1 MKRYSHRM
9 NFKTILLLLVWGSF
23 PMAMAFVASPGRKH
37 CYTARTN
44 TVERCDCHC
53 IKHRHRDNIAGVRQ
67 TQRRRCHYLQQKHQ
81 RYRFIGHGK
90 QKLQASSVHHDLHSN
105 GDITSSSP
113 SCFSLSQKSNTNL
126 TIFTILAATS
136 LNLLGFTL
144 TSPLNPTLGKHF
156 GLPTGASFGSLT
168 SAYPAGM
175 LIGLF
180 TWPRMSDVM
189 GRKKIMSISLLGSAL
204 GLGLQSWAIWK
215 KWSLGMFFVTRVF
228 TGMFSGSA
236 PVAKA
241 FLADIGD
248 EREREEMAMMD
259 DGEQKRQ
266 EEGMRNGEEEE
277 EEKGQEEKQNSS
289 GRNKGIVAQY
299 LGWRDAASTLSYI
312 VGPALGGI
320 LYEVVRCWG
329 TSPSKSSFDTS
340 MRWLNQGRPFDGK
353 AYAAVA
359 SEGRARA
366 LATVIGV
373 AGLGSLIASL
383 MVMAFVKDYRG
394 AMKDGKHNIKKSSSQ
409 SSSQLEEAVKK
420 DLEMISCPLGQ
431 SLWSGVAT
439 VCTISFLYHIADS
452 TFFAFYPA
460 LLQNQ
465 MNFDAKAIGMSF
477 TAFACVSFLCSATS
491 LSKKIIEKAGVV
503 NACAFGLSA
512 IGAGLFGLSTS
523 ASNIVSESVMKLL
536 TFAAA
541 GLYFA
546 GVPLY
551 GPTIPTM
558 LLLCVPPYQR
568 GAVMGVD
575 GVINTMARILT
586 PLVMGDVHRR
596 WGATVTFGIASASV
610 FGSSVIA
617 LIRRFLVVKE
627 QRKHAIATSEK
638 SSSL

>member
-1 MKRYSHRM
+1 MKRSHQWKNILSILVCLWSIFPVAVALVSPLPRYAHPH
-9 NFKTILLLLVWGSF
+9 TIVRGDNYCINNRHLHKILG
-23 PMAMAFVASPGRKH
+23 
-37 CYTARTN
+37 TN
-44 TVERCDCHC
+44 NWLIQR
-53 IKHRHRDNIAGVRQ
+53 HRHP
-67 TQRRRCHYLQQKHQ
+67 YLEQQPLK
-81 RYRFIGHGK
+81 RLYNP
-90 QKLQASSVHHDLHSN
+90 LQSSSVHHDLHSN
-105 GDITSSSP
+105 NGDITSISSSSSSSP
-113 SCFSLSQKSNTNL
+113 NNSTTKTNL

-156 GLPTGASFGSLT
+156 NLPTGASFGSLT

-180 TWPRMSDVM
+180 TWPRMSDSM
-189 GRKKIMSISLLGSAL
+189 GRKRIMAISLLGSGL

-215 KWSLGMFFVTRVF
+215 EWSLGMFFVTRVL
-228 TGMFSGSA
+228 TGVFSGSA

-248 EREREEMAMMD
+248 QREKEMVMMD
-259 DGEQKRQ
+259 
-266 EEGMRNGEEEE
+266 EEHRKQRGMVVDYKEEVEEEQQDKVE
-277 EEKGQEEKQNSS
+277 EQQNTS

-329 TSPSKSSFDTS
+329 ASPSKSSFDLS

-353 AYAAVA
+353 ASYVA
-359 SEGRARA
+359 LASDGRARA
-366 LATVIGV
+366 LAAVIGI
-373 AGLGSLIASL
+373 AGLGSLMASL
-383 MVMAFVKDYRG
+383 MVMVFVKDCRG
-394 AMKDGKHNIKKSSSQ
+394 IKKDEKQDMNDSTSQ
-409 SSSQLEEAVKK
+409 SSQQIEEETVKK
-420 DLEMISCPLGQ
+420 ELELISCPLGQ

-439 VCTISFLYHIADS
+439 VCVISFLYHIADS

-460 LLQNQ
+460 LLQSQ
-465 MNFDAKAIGMSF
+465 MNFDVKAIGMSF

-491 LSKKIIEKAGVV
+491 LSKKIIEKVGVV
-503 NACAFGLSA
+503 KACAFGLSA

-523 ASNIVSESVMKLL
+523 ASSFVSESVMKLL

-575 GVINTMARILT
+575 GVINTIARILT
-586 PLVMGDVHRR
+586 PLVMGDVYRR
-596 WGATVTFGIASASV
+596 CGATVTFGIAGAAV

-617 LIRRFLVVKE
+617 LLRRFLVVRE
-627 QRKHAIATSEK
+627 QRKNTTSTSQE
-638 SSSL
+638 

>member
-1 MKRYSHRM
+1 
-9 NFKTILLLLVWGSF
+9 
-23 PMAMAFVASPGRKH
+23 
-37 CYTARTN
+37 
-44 TVERCDCHC
+44 
-53 IKHRHRDNIAGVRQ
+53 
-67 TQRRRCHYLQQKHQ
+67 
-81 RYRFIGHGK
+81 
-90 QKLQASSVHHDLHSN
+90 
-105 GDITSSSP
+105 
-113 SCFSLSQKSNTNL
+113 
-126 TIFTILAATS
+126 
-136 LNLLGFTL
+136 
-144 TSPLNPTLGKHF
+144 
-156 GLPTGASFGSLT
+156 
-168 SAYPAGM
+168 
-175 LIGLF
+175 
-180 TWPRMSDVM
+180 M
-189 GRKKIMSISLLGSAL
+189 GRKKIMAISLLGSGL
-204 GLGLQSWAIWK
+204 GLGLQSWAIWRE
-215 KWSLGMFFVTRVF
+215 WSLGMFFVTRVL
-228 TGMFSGSA
+228 TGVFSGSA

-248 EREREEMAMMD
+248 EREREEMAMDVERKRRQRGMD
-259 DGEQKRQ
+259 CK
-266 EEGMRNGEEEE
+266 EEERKE
-277 EEKGQEEKQNSS
+277 QGDKQNS
-289 GRNKGIVAQY
+289 GKNKGIVAQY

-329 TSPSKSSFDTS
+329 NSPSKSSFDTS
-340 MRWLNQGRPFDGK
+340 MTWLNQGRPFDGK

-359 SEGRARA
+359 SDGRARA

-383 MVMAFVKDYRG
+383 MVMAFVKDHRG
-394 AMKDGKHNIKKSSSQ
+394 SMKDEKDQKMKDSTSQ

-420 DLEMISCPLGQ
+420 DLEIISCPLGQ

-439 VCTISFLYHIADS
+439 VCAISFLYHIADS

-523 ASNIVSESVMKLL
+523 ASSFVSEGVMKLL

-568 GAVMGVD
+568 GAG
-575 GVINTMARILT
+575 
-586 PLVMGDVHRR
+586 
-596 WGATVTFGIASASV
+596 
-610 FGSSVIA
+610 
-617 LIRRFLVVKE
+617 K
-627 QRKHAIATSEK
+627 
-638 SSSL
+638 